1 MFRGE
6 YDQAAGCK
14 NVSIGREERLQ
25 NGGQMSGSL
34 FVTGAAGYVGSRL
47 LPALNSYR
55 IYCLARRKPVAP
67 PPNAVFL
74 EGDLLDRG
82 VYAKVLAECET
93 VVHLAAATGKCR
105 PEEYFR
111 VNREGTRALVEESR
125 RAGVKNFLFISTIA
139 AKFQDQHRY
148 YYAQSK
154 RQAEEIVAA
163 AGLRFLVVRPTMIMG
178 KGAAVLQGLSRLAA
192 APVIPIFGNGRA
204 VVQPVAVDDLNGC
217 LAKILEE
224 GAFDNRTVEI
234 GGPERLTMQ
243 ELLLKI
249 RRSQS
254 GREARVVHLPAGLIA
269 GTVGMLESLL
279 LPLLPFTAGQIA
291 SFVNDGT
298 AVPDPRVAGWR
309 PHMMTV
315 DQMLA

>member
-1 MFRGE
+1 M
-6 YDQAAGCK
+6 
-14 NVSIGREERLQ
+14 Q

-34 FVTGAAGYVGSRL
+34 FITGATGFTGSRL
-47 LPALNSYR
+47 LAELSGYK
-55 IYCLARRKPVAP
+55 IYCLARRKPA
-67 PPNAVFL
+67 AVTPHAVYI
-74 EGDLLDRG
+74 EGDLLDRAG
-82 VYAKVLAECET
+82 YAKTLAECET
-93 VVHLAAATGKCR
+93 VVHLAAASGKCR
-105 PEEYFR
+105 PEEYFQ

-163 AGLRFLVVRPTMIMG
+163 SGLRFLIVRPAMILG
-178 KGAAVLQGLSRLAA
+178 KGAAVLQALSRLAA

-204 VVQPVAVDDLNGC
+204 MVQPIAVDDLNGC
-217 LAKILEE
+217 LAKILED

-249 RRSQS
+249 RRAQS
-254 GREARVVHLPAGLIA
+254 GREAGVIHLPAGLIA
-269 GTVGMLESLL
+269 GAVGMLETRL
-279 LPLLPFTAGQIA
+279 LPWLPFTAGQIA

-298 AVPDPRVAGWR
+298 AAPDPRVAGWR
-309 PHMMTV
+309 PRMMTV